1 MPVLKNARHEAF
13 CQAVAKG
20 KTQEEAYAA
29 AGYKPSRHHAS
40 RLATKG
46 NVVARVSEIKS
57 RVAEKVEWG
66 AAERIEMLRRIAD
79 AHEAKDPRVTV
90 SAIAETN
97 RMTGAYAP
105 VKQEIDLRTT
115 YTDLSDDELRDT
127 ILKLMQRSAQQ

>member
-1 MPVLKNARHEAF
+1 MPVLKNAKHEAF

-20 KTQEEAYAA
+20 KTQ
-29 AGYKPSRHHAS
+29 
-40 RLATKG
+40 
-46 NVVARVSEIKS
+46 S
-57 RVAEKVEWG
+57 RVADKVEWG

-115 YTDLSDDELRDT
+115 YTDLSDDELKAT
-127 ILKLMQRSAQQ
+127 IQKLMQRSAQQ